1 MMNKRLMVSML
12 MICAVAMVFPGCRR
26 KRAPGAVDL
35 NSNQPPIVQPYEA
48 TGTGTDAG
56 GAGSGS
62 LAPRADVFTSGQPVN
77 ANLAAILFDFD
88 SAQVVDQERTKA
100 EAVAQ
105 YLKSNADCVAVL
117 EGNCDERGSA
127 EYNMSLGERRAQS
140 VRTYLMN
147 LGVDSTRIQTKSF
160 GSEKAKDPGHEEK
173 AWAANRRVEFV
184 VMKQ

>member
-1 MMNKRLMVSML
+1 MMNMNKRMMVTVFL
-12 MICAVAMVFPGCRR
+12 ACAVAISMTGC
-26 KRAPGAVDL
+26 KGFFGKKSTKDGG
-35 NSNQPPIVQPYEA
+35 ITDVQ
-48 TGTGTDAG
+48 GTGTADGLGVNGTGGTRIEGTGSIVDAQ
-56 GAGSGS
+56 
-62 LAPRADVFTSGQPVN
+62 LV
-77 ANLAAILFDFD
+77 AIQFAFD
-88 SAQVVDQERTKA
+88 SAQVADTERAKA
-100 EAVAQ
+100 EAAAS
-105 YLKSNADCVAVL
+105 YLKANSGTFVTL
-117 EGNCDERGSA
+117 EGHCDERGSA